1 MIFENLSDKLQNAL
15 GKLRG
20 KGKLSEKDIDIA
32 MKEIKIALL
41 EADVNYMVVK
51 DFVKSVKEKSLG
63 ERVMESLTPGQQ
75 VVKIV
80 NEELTRLMG
89 EKEAKLEVSS
99 KLPTIIMLC
108 GLQGAGKTTHA
119 GKIALFLKKQNK
131 KPLLVAADIY
141 RPAAIKQLQVVG
153 EKVGSLVFSMGDK
166 ENPVKIAEEGIKEAE
181 KSGYDT
187 VIIDTAGRLHI
198 DEDLMEEI
206 KNIKAAVNPTEIL
219 LTVDSMTGQDAVNV
233 AKTFNDALD
242 ITGVILTKLDGDT
255 RGGAALSVRS
265 VTGKPIKFIG
275 VGEKLDDLEL
285 FYPERMASRILGMG
299 DVLSLI
305 EKAQKAIDEKEAKAL
320 EEKIRSQTYD
330 FNDFLNQLAQM
341 RNLGPLENILGML
354 PGVNSKMLK
363 GLKIDENEIKKIEAM
378 IYSMT
383 KEERS
388 KPDII
393 DNSRKERIARGSG
406 QPISELNK
414 LIKQFKESKKM
425 MKKFSGMGNAM
436 KKRGKFKMPFF
447 K

>member
-20 KGKLSEKDIDIA
+20 KGKLSEKDIDVA

-153 EKVGSLVFSMGDK
+153 EKVGSPVFSMGDK

-181 KSGYDT
+181 KIGYDT
-187 VIIDTAGRLHI
+187 LIIY
-198 DEDLMEEI
+198 
-206 KNIKAAVNPTEIL
+206 K
-219 LTVDSMTGQDAVNV
+219 
-233 AKTFNDALD
+233 
-242 ITGVILTKLDGDT
+242 
-255 RGGAALSVRS
+255 SVR
-265 VTGKPIKFIG
+265 
-275 VGEKLDDLEL
+275 
-285 FYPERMASRILGMG
+285 
-299 DVLSLI
+299 
-305 EKAQKAIDEKEAKAL
+305 
-320 EEKIRSQTYD
+320 
-330 FNDFLNQLAQM
+330 
-341 RNLGPLENILGML
+341 
-354 PGVNSKMLK
+354 
-363 GLKIDENEIKKIEAM
+363 LKID
-378 IYSMT
+378 
-383 KEERS
+383 
-388 KPDII
+388 
-393 DNSRKERIARGSG
+393 
-406 QPISELNK
+406 
-414 LIKQFKESKKM
+414 
-425 MKKFSGMGNAM
+425 
-436 KKRGKFKMPFF
+436 
-447 K
+447 

>member
-63 ERVMESLTPGQQ
+63 ERVMESLTPEQQ

-153 EKVGSLVFSMGDK
+153 EKVGSPVFSMGDK

-383 KEERS
+383 KEERN

>member
-20 KGKLSEKDIDIA
+20 KGKLSEKDIDVA

-153 EKVGSLVFSMGDK
+153 EKVGSPVFSMGDK

>member
-20 KGKLSEKDIDIA
+20 KGKLSEKDIDVA

-153 EKVGSLVFSMGDK
+153 EKVGSPVFSMGDK

-181 KSGYDT
+181 KNGYDT

-206 KNIKAAVNPTEIL
+206 KNIKAAVNPAEIL

>member
-20 KGKLSEKDIDIA
+20 KGKLSEKDIDVA

-153 EKVGSLVFSMGDK
+153 EKVGSPVFSMGDK

-233 AKTFNDALD
+233 AKTFNDTLD

>member
-20 KGKLSEKDIDIA
+20 KGKLSEKDIDVA

-153 EKVGSLVFSMGDK
+153 EKVGSPVFSMGDK

-181 KSGYDT
+181 KNGYDT

-206 KNIKAAVNPTEIL
+206 KNIKAAVNPAEIL

-285 FYPERMASRILGMG
+285 FYPERMASRIFGMG